1 MSQAQHQNQ
10 AHIQHAIHWF
20 EIPVSDMHR
29 SIAFYER
36 LLGVTLRRELISGM
50 ELAIFP
56 ADQANGVKG
65 CLMAVEKVLPHTDGV
80 LIYLDAGKSINAVL
94 DRLTE
99 CGGQLLTPR
108 VALPDGMGC
117 FAHFTD
123 PDGQR
128 IGLHAL
134 D

>member
-1 MSQAQHQNQ
+1 MSQ

-20 EIPVSDMHR
+20 EIPVSDMDR

-36 LLGVTLRRELISGM
+36 LLGVTLRREVISGM
-50 ELAIFP
+50 DLAIFP

-65 CLMAVEKVLPHTDGV
+65 CLMAVEKVSPYTDGV
-80 LIYLDAGKSINAVL
+80 LIYLDAGQSLNAVL
-94 DRLTE
+94 ARLLE

-108 VALPDGMGC
+108 VVLPGGMGC